1 MNQLEKTREETF
13 TGNAGFGGCLRGLL
27 HHSVGYSL
35 VRGRGSAWADLMAGR
50 ELKGWNG
57 VAGAVGDR
65 VHRRAGVGRGGLVT
79 P

>member
-1 MNQLEKTREETF
+1 MNQLEKTREETS

-27 HHSVGYSL
+27 HHSIGYSL
-35 VRGRGSAWADLMAGR
+35 VWGSGSDWADLMAGR
-50 ELKGWNG
+50 ELKGRNG

-65 VHRRAGVGRGGLVT
+65 VHRRAGVGRGGLVA